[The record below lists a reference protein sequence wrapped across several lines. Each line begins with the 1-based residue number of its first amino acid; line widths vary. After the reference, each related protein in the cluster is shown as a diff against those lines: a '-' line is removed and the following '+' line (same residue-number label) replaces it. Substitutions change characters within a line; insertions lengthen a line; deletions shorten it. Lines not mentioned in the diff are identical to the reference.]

1 MATVTGKWWCVEQSM
16 SVEDNTNKLLTE
28 VLIKYRETIL
38 EFSSNNNLRKV
49 KNYIYIDKL

>member
-1 MATVTGKWWCVEQSM
+1 MMSVATVTGKWWCVEQSM
-16 SVEDNTNKLLTE
+16 SVEVNTNKLLTE

-49 KNYIYIDKL
+49 KNYIYR